1 MLAGAC
7 PGSVVMC
14 GVNIQFLQTSRFL
27 ARVKHLALRLPCLVV
42 GVAWRTM
49 QLLQYFISCPHC
61 TKGFT
66 AHHDSTLNWTAELD
80 VALRTRLHQHCYSA
94 SHANLPWAEA
104 LFVPVTVHSED
115 GEEELQYIKP
125 DIEEYK
131 GAGKGARNP
140 NAGGSASTEPP
151 RPNRSLEDMLRTII
165 NTQGTILEL
174 LDRVS
179 DRLDSGAPSQRPWH
193 SDRSRT
199 AARSRSPRR
208 RG

>member
-1 MLAGAC
+1 
-7 PGSVVMC
+7 MC

-27 ARVKHLALRLPCLVV
+27 ARVKHLVADVV

-49 QLLQYFISCPHC
+49 QILQYHVACPHC
-61 TKGFT
+61 QKGFT

-94 SHANLPWAEA
+94 THPNLPWVEA

-115 GEEELQYIKP
+115 GEQELQYVKP

-131 GAGKGARNP
+131 GSGKGASNP
-140 NAGGSASTEPP
+140 GGSASTGPP
-151 RPNRSLEDMLRTII
+151 HAPVVVLRADPGNRSVEGMLRTII

-174 LDRVS
+174 LDRLA
-179 DRLDSGAPSQRPWH
+179 DRLDSSDAPEPHPWH
-193 SDRSRT
+193 GGRSRP
-199 AARSRSPRR
+199 AARSRSSRR

>member
-7 PGSVVMC
+7 PGIVVMC
-14 GVNIQFLQTSRFL
+14 GVNIQFLHTSRFL
-27 ARVKHLALRLPCLVV
+27 ARVKHLALRLPCLLV

-49 QLLQYFISCPHC
+49 QLLQYYVSCPHC
-61 TKGFT
+61 QKGFT
-66 AHHDSTLNWTAELD
+66 THHDSTLTWTAELD

-94 SHANLPWAEA
+94 SHANLPWADA

-131 GAGKGARNP
+131 GSGKGASNP
-140 NAGGSASTEPP
+140 RGSASTGPP
-151 RPNRSLEDMLRTII
+151 PSNRSFEDMLRTIS
-165 NTQGTILEL
+165 NTQTTILEL

-179 DRLDSGAPSQRPWH
+179 DRLDSGDPLPRPW
-193 SDRSRT
+193 RCEQSRRDPN
-199 AARSRSPRR
+199 ARDRSPRR
-208 RG
+208 R